1 MNHINFETT
10 NNLFLLINF
19 SDNYISATVVEYSD
33 KQQQGSILCYKKQYV
48 DELVNGRVT
57 DINRVSLKLENILMA
72 LKKTVNLNLPFE
84 SMKTIISI
92 SNRTGEIKT
101 SHGILNFLSG
111 KVSSEEI
118 DRVVKAALY
127 NSKIDNEKEQLLN
140 LTVNNFIVDDMSNIK
155 NPMDMSCQC
164 LQANICIESV
174 NKTTIFDNFETILN
188 NNNIVIEHISFDS
201 SAISES
207 ILTQD
212 DKEYGTVVVE
222 IKDQISV
229 ITLLKNGNV
238 QNYIEVQNMGIQF
251 IVEKIARVYKLSYK
265 TAEWIYLNIDTIIDK
280 TDNQGLF
287 ELINANNQIL
297 QIELEYLNN
306 IIFEGFQEIFD
317 NIKTEV
323 EQIQIEQYLNGI
335 LFVHNFKFSGIEI
348 IFDNIFTDYVK
359 NTRNV
364 EYSENINNNNIFNVE
379 LLESDIVII
388 GMVNKLAHVDT
399 ISYNYLN
406 KLIKMEGGLNG
417 NHKPESDGFNLS
429 NVSNVS
435 NKKETF
441 FEKSKK
447 MMKKLW

>member
-323 EQIQIEQYLNGI
+323 EQIQIEHIFKWY
-335 LFVHNFKFSGIEI
+335 FVC
-348 IFDNIFTDYVK
+348 T
-359 NTRNV
+359 
-364 EYSENINNNNIFNVE
+364 
-379 LLESDIVII
+379 
-388 GMVNKLAHVDT
+388 
-399 ISYNYLN
+399 
-406 KLIKMEGGLNG
+406 
-417 NHKPESDGFNLS
+417 
-429 NVSNVS
+429 
-435 NKKETF
+435 
-441 FEKSKK
+441 
-447 MMKKLW
+447 